1 MNILNLENNSGRIFD
16 VPKFNFTAQQTQL
29 QVYADVL
36 KKGYLLSHSKFTA
49 EFSEICHIFI
59 TVFVI
64 RPGNSR
70 FLPVRALSLLH
81 E

>member
-1 MNILNLENNSGRIFD
+1 M
-16 VPKFNFTAQQTQL
+16 
-29 QVYADVL
+29 YADVL
-36 KKGYLLSHSKFTA
+36 KKGNLLSHSKFTT

-70 FLPVRALSLLH
+70 FTGTYAFARTREWRPIFDLDMRAEIPTDLDTVLSLLD
-81 E
+81 